1 MKKHQEDCF
10 DIAELVYQITE
21 GVLDATHGMKEGEMN
36 GRLVEDLRIFERWVL
51 DILNVDVMLRYNDN
65 PRKLGSIRAKLG
77 LLTKRSLMSK
87 IFRQENMV
95 ETLAKFKTELRNQI
109 DIFNVCIYRVW
120 WTQRRC
126 FRLLIWTLY
135 FS

>member
-1 MKKHQEDCF
+1 MKGEAF
-10 DIAELVYQITE
+10 FVMSLVIPS
-21 GVLDATHGMKEGEMN
+21 VLSC
-36 GRLVEDLRIFERWVL
+36 VFVWSERANFRNH
-51 DILNVDVMLRYNDN
+51 IL

-77 LLTKRSLMSK
+77 LLTKRSLMAK

-109 DIFNVCIYRVW
+109 DIFNVRISRFW

-126 FRLLIWTLY
+126 LRLLIWTLY
-135 FS
+135 CS